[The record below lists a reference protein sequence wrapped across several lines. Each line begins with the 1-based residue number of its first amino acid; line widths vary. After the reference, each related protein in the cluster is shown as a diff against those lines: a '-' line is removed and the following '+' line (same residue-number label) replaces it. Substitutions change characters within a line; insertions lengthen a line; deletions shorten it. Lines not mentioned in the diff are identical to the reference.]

1 MPLIPGGKPEILS
14 IGHWLYLSSSPRSRM
29 SFPPLDL
36 DLGALDLK
44 RLKRLAIAMC
54 LDENLTIWRD
64 RTVGQTA

>member
-1 MPLIPGGKPEILS
+1 MSAP
-14 IGHWLYLSSSPRSRM
+14 PR
-29 SFPPLDL
+29 DL

-44 RLKRLAIAMC
+44 RLKRLAIAMR